1 MLQVQ
6 EKLPWFLMAVPSAE
20 CAKGGVGG
28 YSTALQ
34 LDASDPTGIA
44 GLSAGQVMA
53 SSFRTY
59 YVPLNN
65 QQNFIDAYQVSSL
78 YPRLACTLWT
88 PVILSWER
96 QPMLTL
102 SAYTLGDVVI
112 SACVLGCCGRVAVTA
127 VTQTHVL

>member
-6 EKLPWFLMAVPSAE
+6 EKLPQFLMAVPSAE

-28 YSTALQ
+28 YNNALQ

-44 GLSAGQVMA
+44 GLSAGQVVA

-59 YVPLNN
+59 YTPLNT

-78 YPRLACTLWT
+78 LN
-88 PVILSWER
+88 S
-96 QPMLTL
+96 
-102 SAYTLGDVVI
+102 DVY
-112 SACVLGCCGRVAVTA
+112 CG
-127 VTQTHVL
+127 